1 MLCLSLG
8 LLSKS
13 QDIENTTQFC
23 LNLLESSVLGRED
36 TYDVILNKIVKIQD
50 YFGKTSNFRWKL

>member
-1 MLCLSLG
+1 MLSLSLG

-13 QDIENTTQFC
+13 KDIGNTTQFC
-23 LNLLESSVLGRED
+23 LNLHESSVLGRED
-36 TYDVILNKIVKIQD
+36 TFGVILNTIVKIKD